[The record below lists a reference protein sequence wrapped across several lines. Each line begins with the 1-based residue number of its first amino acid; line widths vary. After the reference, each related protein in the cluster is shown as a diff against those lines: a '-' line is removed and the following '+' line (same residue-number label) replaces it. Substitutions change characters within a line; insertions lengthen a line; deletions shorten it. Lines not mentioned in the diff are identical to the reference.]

1 MNIHCRCS
9 CYAGKEVR
17 AVGGSMNYLRFT
29 DAFDNRFGR
38 RVIYSDAYAIT
49 KQNVVAELGKALA
62 EHWKNRDEID
72 YLDNYYRG
80 IQPILFRK
88 KDVRPEINN
97 RVVENHAFEIVEH
110 KVSEMFGE
118 PVQYVLRGTDE
129 SKSQQIKILND
140 YMDFDDKGYC
150 DIEIGRW
157 RSICGTGYRFVW
169 VDKEQDRKDET
180 PFSFCSLD
188 PRNAFVV
195 YSSRLKKEPLFSV
208 QQQKNEDGETEYF
221 IYTRSETFVVKSG
234 AVIDSGVNGL
244 KEVPVIEYPNNER
257 RISDIE
263 IAITILDE
271 INTVQ
276 SNRADGI
283 EQFVQAFIKFVN
295 CEIDEKTFLKMC
307 KIGALS
313 VKTVNSSMPADVGSV
328 ANELDQQQTQTYKD
342 DLYDNMLVVEG
353 MPDRQENSGGDT
365 GQAVVLRN
373 GFYFSEKRAELNEP
387 MYKKSE
393 RRFLKIILRIC
404 ELKRKI
410 SLLVSDID
418 IKITRSKMDNMQVKA
433 QVLQM
438 LLNCGIDWDR
448 AIKTVNLWS
457 DPEQVCIES
466 RELLE
471 SKYSPDTLKGQE
483 TQQNSPVTI

>member
-1 MNIHCRCS
+1 MNIHCRCF
-9 CYAGKEVR
+9 CYSGKEVKV
-17 AVGGSMNYLRFT
+17 VGGSMNYLRFT

-38 RVIYSDAYAIT
+38 RVIYSDACAIT
-49 KQNVVAELGKALA
+49 RRNVVVELGKALA
-62 EHWKNRDEID
+62 EHWKNREEIE

-80 IQPILFRK
+80 IQPILFRR

-129 SKSQQIKILND
+129 SKSQEIKILND

-169 VDKEQDRKDET
+169 ADKEQDRRDET
-180 PFSFCSLD
+180 PFGFCSLD
-188 PRNAFVV
+188 PRNVFVV
-195 YSSRLKKEPLFSV
+195 YSSRLKKDPLFSV
-208 QQQKNEDGETEYF
+208 QQQKNENGETEYF
-221 IYTRSETFVVKSG
+221 IYTGTETFIIKNNTIIDHG
-234 AVIDSGVNGL
+234 ANGL
-244 KEVPVIEYPNNER
+244 KAVPVIEYPNNER

-263 IAITILDE
+263 IAITILDA

-313 VKTVNSSMPADVGSV
+313 VKTVNPQMPADVGSV
-328 ANELDQQQTQTYKD
+328 ANELDQQQTQTFKD

-393 RRFLKIILRIC
+393 RQFLKIILRIC
-404 ELKRKI
+404 EIKRKI

-471 SKYSPDTLKGQE
+471 SKYSPTTIKEVRQQE
-483 TQQNSPVTI
+483 GGDGID